1 MSKVLYP
8 HEFTCPVYIDDTDL
22 GGVVYHANYL
32 KMAERARSTF
42 LLHQGIDIARIMRDD
57 GLLFVVSK
65 CDVTFKAP
73 ARFGDTLTVQTK
85 IARKSRV
92 KIDFDQVIMGLE
104 NKIIAILKVTVAVVD
119 KTFMI
124 RKLPEHFL
132 SDGMKKAVGD

>member
-1 MSKVLYP
+1 MSKESRLFDP
-8 HEFTCPVYIDDTDL
+8 HEFICPVYIEDTDL

-42 LLHQGIDIARIMRDD
+42 LLHQGIHLAEIMRDE
-57 GLLFVVSK
+57 GLFFIVSK
-65 CDVTFKAP
+65 CDIQFKAP
-73 ARFGDTLTVQTK
+73 ARFGDTLVVQTR

-92 KIDFDQVIMGLE
+92 KIDFDQVILGTC

-124 RKLPEHFL
+124 RKIPEQFL
-132 SDGMKKAVGD
+132 EVMV

>member
-1 MSKVLYP
+1 MSKELP
-8 HEFTCPVYIDDTDL
+8 LLDLHEFTCPVYIEDTDL
-22 GGVVYHANYL
+22 GGVVYHVNYL

-57 GLLFVVSK
+57 ELFFVVSR
-65 CDVTFKAP
+65 CDIQFKAP

-85 IARKSRV
+85 IARQSRV
-92 KIDFDQVIMGLE
+92 KIDFDQVIVGVG

-124 RKLPEHFL
+124 RKLPEQFL
-132 SDGMKKAVGD
+132 